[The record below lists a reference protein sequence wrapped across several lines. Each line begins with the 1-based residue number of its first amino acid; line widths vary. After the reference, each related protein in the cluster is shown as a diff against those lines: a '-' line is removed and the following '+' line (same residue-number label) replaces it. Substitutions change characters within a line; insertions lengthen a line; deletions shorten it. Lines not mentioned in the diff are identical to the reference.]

1 MKFFIS
7 FNHVEGE
14 WEKLSDAEREGH
26 AKTLREFAQA
36 LKREK
41 GTDLVFFAP
50 PQQAQ
55 TVRIDSGT
63 PLRLLDGPA
72 LPGPEAS
79 GGYYIIEADSLDE
92 AIEWAKRGRFLVGS
106 NEVRQIIDFE
116 P

>member
-14 WEKLSDAEREGH
+14 WEKLSDSEREGH
-26 AKTLREFAQA
+26 TNSLRDFSQA

-41 GTDLVFFAP
+41 GTNLVFFAP
-50 PQQAQ
+50 PQHAQ

-63 PLRLLDGPA
+63 PLQVLDGPA

-79 GGYYIIEADSLDE
+79 GGYYVIEADSLDE

-106 NEVRQIIDFE
+106 NEVRQIIEFQ